1 MKNEL
6 ASPMKCT
13 IELNDVEKRTLQE
26 LALRHPYEDFRVRG
40 QGLLLLG
47 AGQRVHEIAKQLN
60 VSKKTVYNWTNAW
73 REKGLCGL
81 LNGHKGGRPHSLCE
95 DMVATAVAAA
105 RAQSMT
111 LKQIAQCIE
120 AAHGMPLPCRLETL
134 AGALK
139 RAGFSYKRG
148 RYALKKN
155 ATNRSLP

>member
-13 IELNDVEKRTLQE
+13 IKLDDVEKRTLQE
-26 LALRHPYEDFRVRG
+26 LALRHPHEDFRARG
-40 QGLLLLG
+40 LGLLLLS
-47 AGQRVHEIAKQLN
+47 AGQRVHEISAQLD

-73 REKGLCGL
+73 RQKGLCGL
-81 LNGHKGGRPHSLCE
+81 LNGHKGGRPRSLSE

-105 RAQSMT
+105 RAESMT

-120 AAHGMPLPCRLETL
+120 AAHGMPMCCRLETL
-134 AGALK
+134 AGELK

-148 RYALKKN
+148 RFSLKKN
-155 ATNRSLP
+155 ATNRSSP

>member
-13 IELNDVEKRTLQE
+13 IELNDVEKRTLEE

-47 AGQRVHEIAKQLN
+47 AGQRVHEIATQLD

-81 LNGHKGGRPHSLCE
+81 L
-95 DMVATAVAAA
+95 
-105 RAQSMT
+105 
-111 LKQIAQCIE
+111 
-120 AAHGMPLPCRLETL
+120 
-134 AGALK
+134 
-139 RAGFSYKRG
+139 
-148 RYALKKN
+148 
-155 ATNRSLP
+155 